1 MRHCCTCNAARLIV
15 YDSRVSHVATKT
27 IACGAFVLVL
37 VTTFACTRPPRV
49 VRPPQPTAPT
59 PALMP
64 LARTVESV
72 VSDIGPRV
80 RARLAPYFER
90 ASVDYPPSAVA
101 FLAFKDERR
110 LEIWARTDHDG
121 GVPGVWMQID
131 ARPILAASGG
141 AGPKLRQGD
150 RQVPEGLYRLV
161 AFNPNSRFHLS
172 MKLDY
177 PNAFDLAAAAVDGR
191 TELGGDIF
199 IHGDDRSIGC
209 IAMGDPGIEDLFV
222 LVADVGLERARMIVA
237 PRDPRAGSKLV
248 AAPGLPFTVELY
260 RQIEADL
267 AAFSPGPCLP
277 EQGPASP

>member
-1 MRHCCTCNAARLIV
+1 M
-15 YDSRVSHVATKT
+15 SHVAAK
-27 IACGAFVLVL
+27 IIGSGAFVLVL
-37 VTTFACTRPPRV
+37 VTAFACTRPRVMPRP
-49 VRPPQPTAPT
+49 RPIAPT
-59 PALMP
+59 PTPMP
-64 LARTVESV
+64 LGRTVDSV

-80 RARLAPYFER
+80 RARLAPYFEH
-90 ASVDYPPSAVA
+90 ASVGYPPSAVA

-110 LEIWARTDHDG
+110 LEIWARTDDASG
-121 GVPGVWMQID
+121 AAGVWMPID

-141 AGPKLRQGD
+141 PGPKLRQGD

-177 PNAFDLAAAAVDGR
+177 PNAFDLAAADVDGR
-191 TELGGDIF
+191 MELGGDIF

-237 PRDPRAGSKLV
+237 PRDPRAGGKLV

-260 RQIEADL
+260 RQIEAGL
-267 AAFSPGPCLP
+267 AAFSLGPCLP
-277 EQGPASP
+277 EQAPPGP

>member
-1 MRHCCTCNAARLIV
+1 VIV
-15 YDSRVSHVATKT
+15 YESRVSNGATT
-27 IACGAFVLVL
+27 IITVGAFVLVL
-37 VTTFACTRPPRV
+37 VTAFACTRPPRV
-49 VRPPQPTAPT
+49 MRPPAPIAPT

-64 LARTVESV
+64 IGRTVESV

-90 ASVDYPPSAVA
+90 AGVAYPPSAVA

-110 LEIWARTDHDG
+110 LEIWARTDDESG
-121 GVPGVWMQID
+121 AAGMWMQID
-131 ARPILAASGG
+131 ARPILAASGES
-141 AGPKLRQGD
+141 GPKLRQGD

-161 AFNPNSRFHLS
+161 LFNPNSRYHLS

-237 PRDPRAGSKLV
+237 PRDPRAGGRLV

-260 RQIEADL
+260 RQIEVDL
-267 AAFSPGPCLP
+267 AAFSLGPCLP
-277 EQGPASP
+277 EQGPAGP